1 MKKANTI
8 SWVVRNDTDSN
19 TVELERHYQAFM
31 SNNKPLRAEDTDMDI
46 FSFETATHLSKFFEN
61 RGMKIT
67 VRITEQVLSMRWCSK
82 DGILQV
88 LSAMAYTC
96 LGYADKTKEIHFE
109 VERNA
114 DRLSFSITYVAGIL
128 CLADSEQEV
137 LDMLRNRIEQKGYEF
152 RFVFE
157 NGLHTISLLI

>member
-1 MKKANTI
+1 
-8 SWVVRNDTDSN
+8 
-19 TVELERHYQAFM
+19 
-31 SNNKPLRAEDTDMDI
+31 
-46 FSFETATHLSKFFEN
+46 
-61 RGMKIT
+61 
-67 VRITEQVLSMRWCSK
+67 
-82 DGILQV
+82 
-88 LSAMAYTC
+88 MAYTC